1 MSITQRK
8 GRRSSVRTDHGI
20 GSVERQPVYPARLT
34 KVNIGFVRQLFDN
47 ERERLV
53 SLCFGRESA
62 GGGVYN
68 R

>member
-8 GRRSSVRTDHGI
+8 GRRSSVC
-20 GSVERQPVYPARLT
+20 SVERQPVYPVRFT
-34 KVNIGFVRQLFDN
+34 KVNIGFILQLFDN